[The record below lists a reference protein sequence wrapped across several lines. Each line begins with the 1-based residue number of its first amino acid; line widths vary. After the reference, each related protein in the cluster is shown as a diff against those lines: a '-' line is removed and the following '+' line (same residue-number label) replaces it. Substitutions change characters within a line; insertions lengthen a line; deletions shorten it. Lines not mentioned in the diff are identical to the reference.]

1 MTFDYVSDM
10 NVYVSVNANDNE
22 GFESGLD
29 QMKLTQ
35 WSVSGHY
42 YLHVNEKVSWTSAY
56 DRAKTYKLAGQR
68 GYLAT
73 ITSNDELSYILTLQK
88 GKRGQLAQD

>member
-1 MTFDYVSDM
+1 M

-42 YLHVNEKVSWTSAY
+42 YLHVNEKY
-56 DRAKTYKLAGQR
+56 HGRQRMIEQKTYKLAGQR

-73 ITSNDELSYILTLQK
+73 ITSNDELSYI
-88 GKRGQLAQD
+88 

>member
-42 YLHVNEKVSWTSAY
+42 YLMLMRSIMDVSV
-56 DRAKTYKLAGQR
+56 
-68 GYLAT
+68 
-73 ITSNDELSYILTLQK
+73 
-88 GKRGQLAQD
+88 